1 MAWRSMT
8 EDLHYFD
15 EEPDPD
21 PHRSEKPD
29 LDSDLQ
35 KLQLNRKVSLL
46 IR

>member
-1 MAWRSMT
+1 MACRSMT
-8 EDLHYFD
+8 EDSHNFD
-15 EEPDPD
+15 WEPDTD

-35 KLQLNRKVSLL
+35 KLQLYRKVSLL